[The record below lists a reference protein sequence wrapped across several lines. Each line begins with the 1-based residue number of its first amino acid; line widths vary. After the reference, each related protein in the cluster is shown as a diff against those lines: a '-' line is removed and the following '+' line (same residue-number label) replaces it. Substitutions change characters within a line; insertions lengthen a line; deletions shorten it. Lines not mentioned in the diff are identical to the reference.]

1 MDGNYSVGN
10 LVVDIGANTT
20 KSVKEINKVIR
31 RLNSL
36 QATLNALDG
45 TNVSTFAKSLSG
57 MTSAFSKENIDN
69 ISKFSRRLT
78 NLGKKLASTN
88 LSDLKKGFGELTI
101 AITPFVNKIKKAQDG
116 LIALSNIMNKTTGKK
131 FSKVLGVASGKGN
144 KSNSF
149 GGLARFSKMGVQIY
163 AARRLARVL
172 GSIVQ
177 YGVDY
182 TETLNLW
189 QVAMRDNLAV
199 ADEFV
204 KKMNKAYGISTK
216 TVMSAQA
223 TFRNMIG
230 SLGDL
235 SSETSYILSESIT
248 QMALDYASLYNT
260 SIEEAINKFQ
270 SALAGQVRPIRSI
283 SGYDITEK
291 TIHALYQS
299 LGGTKTQRQLSRT
312 EKQLLAIYAVFN
324 QMGASGALGDMTKTI
339 GNFANQSRML
349 RENWAEL
356 ATWIG
361 IGATYLL
368 EELGIMVKLNAFLI
382 TAKEII
388 KTLVYAGGY
397 QDKNF
402 ATAWASDV
410 EATNKAVD
418 ELQGKLLDF
427 DKFRSLSGS
436 EENVLQIDQA
446 LLKAMQGY
454 SSVIDESANKSQ
466 QIANSWL
473 ATLGF
478 VDENNDGIYEITG
491 RAEKFF
497 DVIKS
502 IGVVLGTIIAY
513 NLIAKIGKLIKW
525 ITGLKTATAG
535 LNAVLATGI
544 VWSIIKAVEAF
555 KEGDK
560 TGAALAVTVGTR
572 IVGAWVLLNAEM
584 LKTKG
589 IKIAETFVKL
599 GNVFKKETPP
609 ALNTLKKSLI
619 HTRTAVTGLQTATAM
634 LSLSFAAGSLAGLL
648 ASEATAAEKTA
659 GAFIGLAA
667 ALTAAAIAY
676 YGFQQNWAKAV
687 AIGGVVAG
695 GFWTVSNLAFQ
706 KFGDGGLPDK
716 GTMFIAG
723 EAGAEMLYNMPS
735 GQSGVANIEQIQQAM
750 YGAMVAYGKTQGNG
764 GGSQPVDVYIDG
776 EKVFQ
781 VTQKN
786 ARRHGVGF
794 AKM

>member
-1 MDGNYSVGN
+1 MDGEYSVGN

-20 KSVKEINKVIR
+20 KSVNDINKVIS
-31 RLNSL
+31 RLNAL
-36 QATLNALDG
+36 QYTLNALDG

-69 ISKFSRRLT
+69 ISKFSRRIT
-78 NLGKKLASTN
+78 SLGKKLASTN
-88 LSDLKKGFGELTI
+88 LSDLEKGFGNLTI
-101 AITPFVNKIKKAQDG
+101 AITPFVNKVKEAQDG
-116 LIALSNIMNKTTGKK
+116 LVALSNVMNKTTGKK
-131 FSKVLGVASGKGN
+131 FSKVLDVASGKGN

-149 GGLARFSKMGVQIY
+149 GGLARFGKMGVQIY

-189 QVAMRDNLAV
+189 QVAMRDNLTV

-235 SSETSYILSESIT
+235 SAETSYILSESIT

-368 EELGIMVKLNAFLI
+368 EELGIMVKLNAFLV
-382 TAKEII
+382 TVKEII
-388 KTLVYAGGY
+388 KSIVYAGGY

-478 VDENNDGIYEITG
+478 VDENNDGIYEITS
-491 RAEKFF
+491 RAEKFL

-535 LNAVLATGI
+535 LNAVLAAGAIYLLLQLAEAAEKGEYGVVALYTAIIGGVGLIYALKLLNKVSFVSLVRLEIALNTIQATHLAIGAIVVGI
-544 VWSIIKAVEAF
+544 SLFVSSLDSLSRKAKVLIPVLSALA
-555 KEGDK
+555 GVI
-560 TGAALAVTVGTR
+560 AALA
-572 IVGAWVLLNAEM
+572 
-584 LKTKG
+584 
-589 IKIAETFVKL
+589 IAKAGMTF
-599 GNVFKKETPP
+599 
-609 ALNTLKKSLI
+609 
-619 HTRTAVTGLQTATAM
+619 R
-634 LSLSFAAGSLAGLL
+634 AAI
-648 ASEATAAEKTA
+648 TA
-659 GAFIGLAA
+659 GAITAGIGL
-667 ALTAAAIAY
+667 
-676 YGFQQNWAKAV
+676 
-687 AIGGVVAG
+687 VVG
-695 GFWTVSNLAFQ
+695 TLASVKQ
-706 KFGDGGLPDK
+706 YKNGGLPDK

-764 GGSQPVDVYIDG
+764 GGSQPVEVYIDG